1 VADAPDLLIHWK
13 DYAYFTKKGI
23 DKAGQI
29 FSSELT
35 LDASNFPHS
44 GTHRLDGIFL
54 ARGACIRPGQWL
66 SGLRIVDVA
75 PSLLY
80 LQGAAI
86 PNDLDG
92 HLKTEMFD
100 DGYLSANPPRYTSD
114 GATREPPTQ
123 TPPSPLEDDEI
134 LRERLRSLGY
144 VE

>member
-92 HLKTEMFD
+92 QLKTERRFA
-100 DGYLSANPPRYTSD
+100 GGSWKGSQKVRQEKVSD
-114 GATREPPTQ
+114 VWFEEAGMT
-123 TPPSPLEDDEI
+123 
-134 LRERLRSLGY
+134 
-144 VE
+144 

>member
-1 VADAPDLLIHWK
+1 ME
-13 DYAYFTKKGI
+13 
-23 DKAGQI
+23 QI
-29 FSSELT
+29 ARPTLKT
-35 LDASNFPHS
+35 LDAAEGRVGGYLVVWGSPQQ
-44 GTHRLDGIFL
+44 RD
-54 ARGACIRPGQWL
+54 
-66 SGLRIVDVA
+66 
-75 PSLLY
+75 
-80 LQGAAI
+80 LQGEYFTPHTDFGLDWYAQR
-86 PNDLDG
+86 PVLYHHGLDG